1 MIAIIVIVI
10 VIVIMIVRERQDA
23 GLKRSI
29 QRADDVNFDS
39 HIKTFLECRTKNNA
53 KEIKKV

>member
-1 MIAIIVIVI
+1 
-10 VIVIMIVRERQDA
+10 MIVRERQDA

-29 QRADDVNFDS
+29 QRADDVNFAR